1 MMNINLHLPDDKQL
15 RIEKNT
21 IISQLKYNDYIDFVS
36 NLQLEHYIS
45 SQKERIAAIIVFS
58 FFYPILNVS
67 KLYEKMGMSLTTKK
81 KDNKALTEYLNKRNL
96 RFEVV
101 PKKGMKVAGSERSYR
116 ILTASILVSLVEIDS
131 AGNLMNRKANN
142 PLQKMIFEVF
152 AEMAKVEIAEAK
164 DLLNKFIKENQ
175 VRMSYPSKKFCLLC
189 LVLSLYRFRQG
200 YMLEAEMELD
210 LKVPNYQLF
219 INQKRENLFFTY
231 LAASLDYMSFSPP
244 PMDTRLKMAVLAFIN
259 QVQDHIVTTFYDY
272 EAIFN
277 EVYSYI
283 YKCYIRNKLDYNLYD
298 KKLDDTHKVLPK
310 LYRTVSKATPIIETK
325 MDVQFSKLQISALTL
340 LVRKFTMKNKV
351 IGRNS
356 RKIVIVSNSAIE
368 KTSYF
373 AENLRHHLD
382 VTVAGTY
389 NINELYELEHIEYD
403 LIITFS
409 NRIAALLA
417 ENSYSCVKLN
427 FYLNQRDIDKLL
439 KIGFSSSSRRKILSD
454 HFIDEIKDKDPEEI
468 KELLLTKYPSHFL

>member
-1 MMNINLHLPDDKQL
+1 
-15 RIEKNT
+15 
-21 IISQLKYNDYIDFVS
+21 
-36 NLQLEHYIS
+36 
-45 SQKERIAAIIVFS
+45 
-58 FFYPILNVS
+58 
-67 KLYEKMGMSLTTKK
+67 MSLTTKK

-101 PKKGMKVAGSERSYR
+101 PKKGMKVTGSERSYR

-189 LVLSLYRFRQG
+189 LVLSLYRLRQG
-200 YMLEAEMELD
+200 YRLEAEMELD
-210 LKVPNYQLF
+210 LKVPNYQLL
-219 INQKRENLFFTY
+219 INQKREDLFFTY

-310 LYRTVSKATPIIETK
+310 LYRTVSKATPIIESK

-389 NINELYELEHIEYD
+389 NINELYELEQIEYD